1 MKGVSRMSLN
11 EQSELKTP
19 EFWFIYIAKAHTG
32 RYYTGITNNP
42 ARRIKKHNTGQG
54 SQFARDQGPF
64 ELVYVSLPLPSKSDA
79 RKREIQL
86 KGWSRVKKEKLISG
100 EWI

>member
-1 MKGVSRMSLN
+1 MSLN

-19 EFWFIYIAKAHTG
+19 NLWFVYIAKAHTR
-32 RYYTGITNNP
+32 RYYIGITNNP
-42 ARRIKKHNTGQG
+42 VRRIEKHNTGQG

-64 ELVYVSLPLPSKSDA
+64 ELVYVSLPMQSKSEA

-86 KGWSRVKKEKLISG
+86 KGWSRIKKEKLISG
-100 EWI
+100 EWS